1 MIDFY
6 KWFQSFFTDF
16 KEKEII
22 KVSKV
27 DHLTNRYRKLTRL
40 RNLAIDQNNYCKVH
54 QANRLISQLTITL
67 NKIHATYL
75 WN

>member
-6 KWFQSFFTDF
+6 KWFQLNFTKVVE
-16 KEKEII
+16 KEKE
-22 KVSKV
+22 KVSKI
-27 DHLTNRYRKLTRL
+27 DMLTERYRRLTRL
-40 RNLAIDQNNYCKVH
+40 RNLAIDQHNYCKVH

>member
-1 MIDFY
+1 MIEFY
-6 KWFQSFFTDF
+6 KWFQLTFN
-16 KEKEII
+16 KVVENEKA

-27 DHLTNRYRKLTRL
+27 DHLTNRYGKLTRL
-40 RNLAIDQNNYCKVH
+40 RNLAIDQHNYCKVH

>member
-40 RNLAIDQNNYCKVH
+40 RNLAIDQNNYCKVY

>member
-1 MIDFY
+1 MIEIT
-6 KWFQSFFTDF
+6 KWFQSLFTEI
-16 KEKEII
+16 KQNEKA
-22 KVSKV
+22 KVSKL

-40 RNLAIDQNNYCKVH
+40 RNLAIDQHNYCKVY
-54 QANRLISQLTITL
+54 QANRLISQLTETL